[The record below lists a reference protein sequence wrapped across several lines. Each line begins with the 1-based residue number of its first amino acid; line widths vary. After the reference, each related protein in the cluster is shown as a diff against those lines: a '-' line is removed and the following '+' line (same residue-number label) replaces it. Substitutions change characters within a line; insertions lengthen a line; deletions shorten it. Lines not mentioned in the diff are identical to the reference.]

1 MVTGVMSLML
11 VMGFKGFTQVTR
23 VVWFSPSTRITLVP
37 RVTLVTGD
45 MVQRV
50 YINFASFEEHGGHMG
65 HPGPVG
71 HMGPASHSGHLSQA
85 SHKGHPILRV
95 SESLSV

>member
-23 VVWFSPSTRITLVP
+23 VLWFPQFMRIILVP

-45 MVQRV
+45 MVQTG
-50 YINFASFEEHGGHMG
+50 YINFVSLEEHGGHMG

-71 HMGPASHSGHLSQA
+71 HIGPASHSGHLSQA